1 METREEV
8 ERLRRIAVEIADAIG
23 RRDVDAVV
31 RRLAPGFIH
40 RSPGGDGRDAP
51 SFAQAIR
58 DIPGEIL
65 FVKLEAVDVDVDVSD
80 AGALVTGIQHARV
93 RIEGTEI
100 DDRRA
105 FVDWFVKCDGE
116 WRILVAVDL
125 PTAEE
130 STGTAAP
137 APG

>member
-1 METREEV
+1 MEISQDAEP
-8 ERLRRIAVEIADAIG
+8 LRRAAAEIADAIG
-23 RRDVDAVV
+23 RRDGDAVV
-31 RRLAPGFIH
+31 RWLAPGFIH
-40 RSPGGDGRDAP
+40 RSPGGAGSDAP
-51 SFAQAIR
+51 SFVQAIR

-65 FVKLEAVDVDVDVSD
+65 FVRLVAVEVDLSD

-105 FVDWFVKCDGE
+105 FVDWFVKRDGE

-130 STGTAAP
+130 PSAPGAP
-137 APG
+137 AQD